1 MSVRSV
7 LSVVALLWACTTFS
21 PVLAGATDDP
31 AEFIADLGNRTIAV
45 LTSHLPKEE
54 RASTFQRLFD
64 DNFDVPAI
72 ARFVLGAYWRTASE
86 EQRQEFTKLFDTY
99 IVRVYLVRFGE
110 YTGERLKIMETRTLG
125 ENSSLVLTQ
134 IFRPGTAPPIHVD
147 WRVDRT
153 GTGLKITDVI
163 VEGISMAIVE
173 RQEFA
178 SVIQRG
184 GRQIEALF
192 KLLRER
198 IGES

>member
-1 MSVRSV
+1 
-7 LSVVALLWACTTFS
+7 
-21 PVLAGATDDP
+21 
-31 AEFIADLGNRTIAV
+31 
-45 LTSHLPKEE
+45 
-54 RASTFQRLFD
+54 
-64 DNFDVPAI
+64 VPAI

-134 IFRPGTAPPIHVD
+134 IFRPGAAPPIHVD